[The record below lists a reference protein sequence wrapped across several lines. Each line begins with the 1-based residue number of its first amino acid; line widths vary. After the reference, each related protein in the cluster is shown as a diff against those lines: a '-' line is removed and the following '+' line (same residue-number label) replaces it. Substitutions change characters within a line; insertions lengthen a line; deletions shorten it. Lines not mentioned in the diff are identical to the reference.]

1 MKDDQYDSNQ
11 PNNAIKTSNR
21 SGTEKSAASSIQTIK
36 KRRFWTKSQLRLHL
50 DLHLN

>member
-36 KRRFWTKSQLRLHL
+36 KDVSGLKASYASILIYI
-50 DLHLN
+50 